1 MSDRSIG
8 CCEPHTWASVW
19 LHVVTMSFRRK
30 DRKLSMD
37 LAGIG
42 ISSHVKYKDVIH
54 GFWFWP
60 VCLNPGR
67 DTSSKLGL
75 QLLSL
80 TST

>member
-1 MSDRSIG
+1 MS
-8 CCEPHTWASVW
+8 
-19 LHVVTMSFRRK
+19 VVVFAEEIWVTSTE
-30 DRKLSMD
+30 DAILKLSMD
-37 LAGIG
+37 LAGVG

-54 GFWFWP
+54 GFWVWP

-80 TST
+80 TSP